1 MYVELIILL
10 RNEETS
16 KDELG
21 SNLSITI
28 VFSSAGLRALFLR
41 RGSNLIN
48 LIQNVMDE
56 EKKQLFVDCKKV
68 QLLEDKCL
76 KVVRKLSYIYAVIVV
91 VAASQKSVTAL
102 LQTPTSSTGTPSR
115 DLIISAWF
123 PFDKQEYY
131 WVDNINVVQLVISVY
146 YCSKLTASKY
156 TIR

>member
-56 EKKQLFVDCKKV
+56 EKKQLFVDSKKV
-68 QLLEDKCL
+68 
-76 KVVRKLSYIYAVIVV
+76 RS
-91 VAASQKSVTAL
+91 
-102 LQTPTSSTGTPSR
+102 
-115 DLIISAWF
+115 
-123 PFDKQEYY
+123 
-131 WVDNINVVQLVISVY
+131 
-146 YCSKLTASKY
+146 
-156 TIR
+156 